1 MQSDAQVDHGGYNYG
16 QTDKHA
22 GRQMY
27 NLIAEGI

>member
-1 MQSDAQVDHGGYNYG
+1 MQSDAQVGHGGYNYG

-27 NLIAEGI
+27 NLIAEDI